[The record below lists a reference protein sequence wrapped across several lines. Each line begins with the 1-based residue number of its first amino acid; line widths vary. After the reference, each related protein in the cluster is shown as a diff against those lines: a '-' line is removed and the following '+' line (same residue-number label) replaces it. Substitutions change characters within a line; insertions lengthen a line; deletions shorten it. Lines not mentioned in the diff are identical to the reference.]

1 MLIQAKDFTK
11 EILKNKK
18 LISFDLDGT
27 VVESKTK
34 ISDSMRD
41 AFNLLLEK
49 YLVNVISGGKYSIF
63 QQNLVAEITKNE
75 NLLSKLTLSP
85 TCGAVMYIY
94 TNNEWVFLYK
104 DALDKEVIK
113 EIFDAFE
120 YAMNKFGHNPETLYG
135 DIVED
140 RETQVTF
147 SAFGQMAP
155 LELKNAWDPTQEK
168 RRELVKYLN
177 EKLDN
182 LDIKIA
188 GGTSIDITKRGIN
201 KGYGIN
207 KLIEYLGITLDEV
220 LFIGDALF
228 EGGNDRPVADIGVDS
243 IQVANVPECEEIIR
257 KIIN

>member
-1 MLIQAKDFTK
+1 MIIQAKNFTK
-11 EILKNKK
+11 EALNNKK

-34 ISDSMRD
+34 ISSSMKN

-63 QQNLVAEITKNE
+63 QQNLVSEITKNE

-94 TNNEWVFLYK
+94 QNNNWISLYK
-104 DALDKEVIK
+104 DALDKKVIK
-113 EIFDAFE
+113 KIFGAFE
-120 YAMNKFGHNPETLYG
+120 YAMEKFGHNPTELYG
-135 DIVED
+135 DIIED

-147 SAFGQMAP
+147 SAYGQMAP
-155 LELKNAWDPTQEK
+155 LDLKNTWDPTQEK
-168 RRELVKYLN
+168 RRELVKYLD

-188 GGTSIDITKRGIN
+188 GTTSIDITKKGIN
-201 KGYGIN
+201 KAYGIK
-207 KLIEYLGITLDEV
+207 KLAEHLNLQLNEI

-228 EGGNDRPVADIGVDS
+228 EGGNDKPVADIGVDC
-243 IQVANVPECEEIIR
+243 IQVKNVPECEELIR